1 MCRES
6 MNTLEKSELQLRQ
19 EEIAARALRRWD
31 ETGHHHHR
39 DMEVWLE
46 AEAKLGAALPSE
58 RIRQTVGQT
67 ESEKSSVQCVE
78 DVLAPAW

>member
-1 MCRES
+1 MK
-6 MNTLEKSELQLRQ
+6 TLDKTELQLRQ
-19 EEIAARALRRWD
+19 EEIATRALHRWE

-39 DMEVWLE
+39 ELEVWLE

-58 RIRQTVGQT
+58 RVRETLG
-67 ESEKSSVQCVE
+67 EAEPKHSSVPCVE